1 MKKVLLINPTI
12 QPCGVDILNSEAEI
26 VMAENG
32 KEDTLISFLSTGEIS
47 AIVVRVEKITRRVI
61 DASKNLTVIGQH
73 GVGVDNI
80 DVPAATEKE
89 ILVINAATSNF
100 ISTAEHAVMLIM
112 GLSRGIMEADRAV
125 RTGDFQFRER
135 FYPTEING
143 KVLFILGLGRI
154 GSEVARKCRLSF
166 NMNVLAYDPYVADF
180 EMAAIGVNKVDLQT
194 GLKSAD
200 FVSIHMALTNE
211 TQHLIGEKELSLMKP
226 TAFLINVSRGGVINQ
241 KDLVSVLRAKSLAG
255 AGLDVFDPEPP
266 LIGDALLEFPNVIL
280 SPHFAGDTYEAKQ
293 NCSKSISTEV
303 LAALKGL
310 RPKFVVNPE
319 VLGN

>member
-1 MKKVLLINPTI
+1 
-12 QPCGVDILNSEAEI
+12 
-26 VMAENG
+26 
-32 KEDTLISFLSTGEIS
+32 
-47 AIVVRVEKITRRVI
+47 
-61 DASKNLTVIGQH
+61 
-73 GVGVDNI
+73 
-80 DVPAATEKE
+80 
-89 ILVINAATSNF
+89 
-100 ISTAEHAVMLIM
+100 MLIM

-125 RTGDFQFRER
+125 RNGDFQFRER
-135 FYPTEING
+135 FYPTEINS

-200 FVSIHMALTNE
+200 FVSIHMALTSE
-211 TQHLIGEKELSLMKP
+211 TQHMIGEKELSLMKP

-241 KDLVSVLRAKSLAG
+241 KDLVRALKAKSIAG

-266 LIGDALLEFPNVIL
+266 QLGDALLELPNVIL

-319 VLGN
+319 VLGK